1 MSEYSMLFVVLMGMG
16 VVFFGLVCIILL
28 VGLMGKI
35 MKANPQP
42 AAAAV
47 GAAKKE
53 PAGMQAEILAAITAA
68 LSEEVG
74 ISSGSVNIT
83 SIKKI

>member
-42 AAAAV
+42 APAAA

-53 PAGMQAEILAAITAA
+53 SAGMQAEILAAITAA